1 MPIAPNTELWRRLW
15 GVASLRRWNPR
26 LPPANTASMILML
39 KKGELTMRIKLARI
53 LAELREDHRNLTRL
67 LDLLENEC
75 RDVPEEGEPDMDLLH
90 DIMHYMTVYPDAIHH
105 PREDLVY
112 TALRE
117 HCADLAGGLESVPGD
132 HREIAELG
140 ATLRRDVEAII
151 SGAAVTRQH
160 LLEDLVNY
168 VGHLRRHMEW
178 EEAELFPRADSLASE
193 KETATIDVSAHLGDD
208 PVFGA
213 TTAKSF
219 TNLLANLQRVQ

>member
-1 MPIAPNTELWRRLW
+1 
-15 GVASLRRWNPR
+15 
-26 LPPANTASMILML
+26 
-39 KKGELTMRIKLARI
+39 MRIELARI
-53 LAELREDHRNLTRL
+53 LDELREDHRNLTRL

-75 RDVPEEGEPDMDLLH
+75 RDVPDEGEPDMELLL
-90 DIMHYMTVYPDAIHH
+90 DIMHYMTIYPDANHH

-112 TALRE
+112 TAMRE
-117 HCADLAGGLESVPGD
+117 HCADLAEGLEGVPDD
-132 HREIAELG
+132 HEEIAELG
-140 ATLRRDVEAII
+140 ATLRKDIEAII

-178 EEAELFPRADSLASE
+178 EEADLFPRADALARDN
-193 KETATIDVSAHLGDD
+193 ETATIDVSQHMGED

-219 TNLLANLQRVQ
+219 SNLLASLQRAQ

>member
-1 MPIAPNTELWRRLW
+1 
-15 GVASLRRWNPR
+15 
-26 LPPANTASMILML
+26 
-39 KKGELTMRIKLARI
+39 MRIQLARI
-53 LAELREDHRNLTRL
+53 LEELREDHRNLARL
-67 LDLLENEC
+67 LDLLEAEC
-75 RDVPEEGEPDMDLLH
+75 RDVPDDGEPDMELLL

-117 HCADLAGGLESVPGD
+117 HCEDLAGGLENVPSD

-140 ATLRRDVEAII
+140 ATLRKDVEAII

-178 EEAELFPRADSLASE
+178 EETDLFPRADSLA
-193 KETATIDVSAHLGDD
+193 KDNETATIDVSQHLGED

-213 TTAKSF
+213 TTARSF
-219 TNLLANLQRVQ
+219 TNLLANLERVD

>member
-1 MPIAPNTELWRRLW
+1 
-15 GVASLRRWNPR
+15 
-26 LPPANTASMILML
+26 
-39 KKGELTMRIKLARI
+39 MRIKLARI
-53 LAELREDHRNLTRL
+53 LDELREDHRNLGRL
-67 LDLLENEC
+67 LDLLESEC
-75 RDVPEEGEPDMDLLH
+75 KVIPEDGEPNMELLR

-112 TALRE
+112 AAMRE
-117 HCADLAGGLESVPGD
+117 HGAELAEGLENIPGD

-140 ATLRRDVEAII
+140 ETLRRDIEAII

-178 EEAELFPRADSLASE
+178 EEADLFPRADSLARDRES
-193 KETATIDVSAHLGDD
+193 ATVDVSMHLGED

-213 TTAKSF
+213 TTVKAFS
-219 TNLLANLQRVQ
+219 NLLTYLQRAQ

>member
-1 MPIAPNTELWRRLW
+1 
-15 GVASLRRWNPR
+15 
-26 LPPANTASMILML
+26 
-39 KKGELTMRIKLARI
+39 MRIKLARI
-53 LAELREDHRNLTRL
+53 LEELREDHRNLTRL
-67 LDLLENEC
+67 LDLLESEC
-75 RDVPEEGEPDMDLLH
+75 REVPDDGEPDMELLR

-112 TALRE
+112 TAMRE
-117 HCADLAGGLESVPGD
+117 HCTDLAEGLENVPGD

-140 ATLRRDVEAII
+140 ATLRSDIEAII

-178 EEAELFPRADSLASE
+178 EETDLFPRADSLARDNL
-193 KETATIDVSAHLGDD
+193 TATVDVSMFMGDD

-213 TTAKSF
+213 TTARSF
-219 TNLLANLQRVQ
+219 SNLLTNLQRLQ

>member
-1 MPIAPNTELWRRLW
+1 
-15 GVASLRRWNPR
+15 
-26 LPPANTASMILML
+26 
-39 KKGELTMRIKLARI
+39 MRIELARI
-53 LAELREDHRNLTRL
+53 LDELREDHRNLTRL

-75 RDVPEEGEPDMDLLH
+75 RDVPDEGEPDMELLL
-90 DIMHYMTVYPDAIHH
+90 DIMHYMTIYPDAIHH
-105 PREDLVY
+105 PREDLLY
-112 TALRE
+112 TAMRE
-117 HCADLAGGLESVPGD
+117 HCADLVEGLEGVPGD

-140 ATLRRDVEAII
+140 ATLRTDIEAII

-178 EEAELFPRADSLASE
+178 EEADLFPRADALARDND
-193 KETATIDVSAHLGDD
+193 TATIDVSQYMGKD

-219 TNLLANLQRVQ
+219 SNLLANLQRAQ

>member
-1 MPIAPNTELWRRLW
+1 
-15 GVASLRRWNPR
+15 
-26 LPPANTASMILML
+26 
-39 KKGELTMRIKLARI
+39 MRIELARI
-53 LAELREDHRNLTRL
+53 LDELREDHRNLSRL
-67 LDLLENEC
+67 LDLLESEC
-75 RDVPEEGEPDMDLLH
+75 RDVPDDGEPDMELLL
-90 DIMHYMTVYPDAIHH
+90 DIMHYMTIYPDAIHH

-112 TALRE
+112 AAMHE
-117 HCADLAGGLESVPGD
+117 HCADLADGLEGVPDD
-132 HREIAELG
+132 HRAIAELG
-140 ATLRRDVEAII
+140 ATLREDIEAII

-178 EEAELFPRADSLASE
+178 EESDLFPRADSLAKE
-193 KETATIDVSAHLGDD
+193 KETATVDVSMHMGDD

>member
-1 MPIAPNTELWRRLW
+1 
-15 GVASLRRWNPR
+15 
-26 LPPANTASMILML
+26 
-39 KKGELTMRIKLARI
+39 MRIKLARI
-53 LAELREDHRNLTRL
+53 LDELREDHRNLARL

-75 RDVPEEGEPDMDLLH
+75 RDVPDDGQPDMELLL
-90 DIMHYMTVYPDAIHH
+90 DIMHYMTIYPDAIHH

-112 TALRE
+112 AAMRE
-117 HCADLAGGLESVPGD
+117 HGTDMAENLENIPRD

-140 ATLRRDVEAII
+140 ATLRRDIEAII

-178 EEAELFPRADSLASE
+178 EEADLFPLADALASDND
-193 KETATIDVSAHLGDD
+193 TATIDVSMHLDED

-213 TTAKSF
+213 TTASSF
-219 TNLLANLQRVQ
+219 SNLLASLQRAR

>member
-1 MPIAPNTELWRRLW
+1 
-15 GVASLRRWNPR
+15 
-26 LPPANTASMILML
+26 
-39 KKGELTMRIKLARI
+39 MRIELARI
-53 LAELREDHRNLTRL
+53 LDELREDHRNLTRL

-75 RDVPEEGEPDMDLLH
+75 RDVPDEGEPDMELLL
-90 DIMHYMTVYPDAIHH
+90 DIMHYMTIYPDAIHH

-112 TALRE
+112 TAMRE
-117 HCADLAGGLESVPGD
+117 HCADLAEGLEGVPGD

-140 ATLRRDVEAII
+140 ATLREDIEAII

-178 EEAELFPRADSLASE
+178 EETDLFPRADALARDN
-193 KETATIDVSAHLGDD
+193 ETATIDVSQHMGED

-213 TTAKSF
+213 TTARSF
-219 TNLLANLQRVQ
+219 TNLLTSLQRTQ

>member
-1 MPIAPNTELWRRLW
+1 
-15 GVASLRRWNPR
+15 
-26 LPPANTASMILML
+26 
-39 KKGELTMRIKLARI
+39 MRISLARI
-53 LAELREDHRNLTRL
+53 LDELREDHRNLARL

-112 TALRE
+112 TAMRE
-117 HCADLAGGLESVPGD
+117 HCADLAEGLESVPVD

-140 ATLRRDVEAII
+140 ATLRKDVEAII

-178 EEAELFPRADSLASE
+178 EESDLFPRADSLARDN
-193 KETATIDVSAHLGDD
+193 ETATIDVSQHMGDD

-213 TTAKSF
+213 TTASSF
-219 TNLLANLQRVQ
+219 SNLLANLQRAP

>member
-1 MPIAPNTELWRRLW
+1 
-15 GVASLRRWNPR
+15 
-26 LPPANTASMILML
+26 
-39 KKGELTMRIKLARI
+39 MRIKLARI
-53 LAELREDHRNLTRL
+53 LDELREDHRNLARL
-67 LDLLENEC
+67 LDLLEAEC
-75 RDVPEEGEPDMDLLH
+75 RDVPDDGEPDMELLL
-90 DIMHYMTVYPDAIHH
+90 DIMHYMTIYPDAIHH

-112 TALRE
+112 AAMRE
-117 HCADLAGGLESVPGD
+117 HCADLADGLEGVPDD
-132 HREIAELG
+132 HRAIAELG
-140 ATLRRDVEAII
+140 ATLREDIEAII

-178 EEAELFPRADSLASE
+178 EESELFPRADSLASE
-193 KETATIDVSAHLGDD
+193 NETATVDVSMYMGED

>member
-1 MPIAPNTELWRRLW
+1 
-15 GVASLRRWNPR
+15 
-26 LPPANTASMILML
+26 
-39 KKGELTMRIKLARI
+39 MRIKLARI
-53 LAELREDHRNLTRL
+53 LDELREDHRNLARL

-75 RDVPEEGEPDMDLLH
+75 RDLPNDGEPDMELLL

-112 TALRE
+112 AAMRE
-117 HCADLAGGLESVPGD
+117 HGAELAEELENIPKD

-140 ATLRRDVEAII
+140 ATLRKDIEAII

-178 EEAELFPRADSLASE
+178 EETDLFPRADDLARE
-193 KETATIDVSAHLGDD
+193 NETATIDVSLYLDED

-213 TTAKSF
+213 TTAQSF
-219 TNLLANLQRVQ
+219 RNLLANLQRIQ

>member
-1 MPIAPNTELWRRLW
+1 
-15 GVASLRRWNPR
+15 
-26 LPPANTASMILML
+26 
-39 KKGELTMRIKLARI
+39 MRIKLARI
-53 LAELREDHRNLTRL
+53 LDELREDHRNLGRL

-75 RDVPEEGEPDMDLLH
+75 RDVPAEGEPDMDLLH

-117 HCADLAGGLESVPGD
+117 HCTDLAAGLENVPVD

-140 ATLRRDVEAII
+140 ATLRNDIEAII

-160 LLEDLVNY
+160 LIEDLVNY

-178 EEAELFPRADSLASE
+178 EETDLFPRADSLA
-193 KETATIDVSAHLGDD
+193 KDNETATIDVSQHLGED

-213 TTAKSF
+213 TTAGSF
-219 TNLLANLQRVQ
+219 TNLLANLKRVG

>member
-1 MPIAPNTELWRRLW
+1 MEKDAAT
-15 GVASLRRWNPR
+15 
-26 LPPANTASMILML
+26 
-39 KKGELTMRIKLARI
+39 I
-53 LAELREDHRNLTRL
+53 LAELRQDHRNMALML
-67 LDLLENEC
+67 NILERQSNRIYDGE
-75 RDVPEEGEPDMDLLH
+75 EPDYELLH

-112 TALRE
+112 TAMRE
-117 HCADLAGGLESVPGD
+117 HCADLAEGLGHVPEE

-140 ATLRRDVEAII
+140 DTLRKDIEAII

-178 EEAELFPRADSLASE
+178 EESDLFPRADSLARDV
-193 KETATIDVSAHLGDD
+193 ETATIDVSQHMGDD

-213 TTAKSF
+213 TTASSF
-219 TNLLANLQRVQ
+219 SNLLANLQRAQ

>member
-1 MPIAPNTELWRRLW
+1 
-15 GVASLRRWNPR
+15 
-26 LPPANTASMILML
+26 
-39 KKGELTMRIKLARI
+39 MRIKLARI
-53 LAELREDHRNLTRL
+53 LDELREDHRNLGRL

-75 RDVPEEGEPDMDLLH
+75 RDVPADGEPDMELLR

-112 TALRE
+112 DAMRE
-117 HCADLAGGLESVPGD
+117 HCQDLAEGLENVPLD

-140 ATLRRDVEAII
+140 VTLRKDIEAII

-178 EEAELFPRADSLASE
+178 EEADLFPRADSLATDN
-193 KETATIDVSAHLGDD
+193 ETAEIDISMHLGED

-213 TTAKSF
+213 TTAKTFS
-219 TNLLANLQRVQ
+219 NLLANLERLE

>member
-1 MPIAPNTELWRRLW
+1 
-15 GVASLRRWNPR
+15 
-26 LPPANTASMILML
+26 
-39 KKGELTMRIKLARI
+39 MRIKLARI
-53 LAELREDHRNLTRL
+53 LEELREDHRNLARL

-75 RDVPEEGEPDMDLLH
+75 RDLPADGEPDMELLL
-90 DIMHYMTVYPDAIHH
+90 DIMHYMTIYPDAIHH

-112 TALRE
+112 TAMRA
-117 HCADLAGGLESVPGD
+117 HGSDLSEGLEGIPDD

-140 ATLRRDVEAII
+140 ATLRRDIEAII

-168 VGHLRRHMEW
+168 VGHLRRHMDW
-178 EEAELFPRADSLASE
+178 EETDLFPRADSLARDD
-193 KETATIDVSAHLGDD
+193 ETATIDVSLYLEED

-219 TNLLANLQRVQ
+219 SNLLASLQRAR